1 MIKVKETKEILN
13 RISYLFSSGS
23 IPTCYSCC
31 LVFLFSRSCAVFF
44 IFFRRRNFFH
54 AVSFHCNFWRTF
66 SYFFYRWNSIS
77 GFFKS
82 IVFPFLVSLQRF
94 FVSAIPPFP
103 IYSIFWLNFI
113 FFLLFTL
120 KFPSPPPCFFHSAE
134 ILLSS
139 SIVGIP
145 FPNHFYRCLV
155 ENLNFLPNSSQCCL
169 IELIS
174 IIEIFHFPETNSF
187 LYYFFASMTNTSF
200 SINQHNNQDNI
211 FLESNGS
218 FKFKN

>member
-113 FFLLFTL
+113 FFSSFYIKISLSPPLFFSFRWNSPVFL
-120 KFPSPPPCFFHSAE
+120 HRWNSFSKSFLPVLSRKFKFPSKLFPMLSHRVDIHHWNFPLPRNKFVLILFF
-134 ILLSS
+134 
-139 SIVGIP
+139 
-145 FPNHFYRCLV
+145 R
-155 ENLNFLPNSSQCCL
+155 LNDKYEFLN
-169 IELIS
+169 
-174 IIEIFHFPETNSF
+174 
-187 LYYFFASMTNTSF
+187 
-200 SINQHNNQDNI
+200 
-211 FLESNGS
+211 
-218 FKFKN
+218 